1 MYLSSIINFELSQTE
16 VNTDMYTENGEWHF
30 LRYNQA
36 TYKLAFHFNETS
48 KDELSI
54 IYNLLSIFV
63 IQVNA

>member
-36 TYKLAFHFNETS
+36 TTKLAFFFNETS